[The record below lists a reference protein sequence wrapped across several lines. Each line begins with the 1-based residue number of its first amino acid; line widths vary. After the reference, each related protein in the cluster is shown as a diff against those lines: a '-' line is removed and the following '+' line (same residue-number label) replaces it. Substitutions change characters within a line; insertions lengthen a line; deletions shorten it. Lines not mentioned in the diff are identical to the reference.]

1 MDQITYTDFTNVDQ
15 RVGTITRA
23 EDFEEARNPSYKLRI
38 DFGAEIGIK
47 KSSAQITH
55 HYTPEDL
62 IGTQVVAV
70 VNFPAKQIWPFMSEC
85 LVTWFSDQDGHI
97 ILARPEFP
105 VSNGEKLH

>member
-1 MDQITYTDFTNVDQ
+1 
-15 RVGTITRA
+15 
-23 EDFEEARNPSYKLRI
+23 
-38 DFGAEIGIK
+38 
-47 KSSAQITH
+47 
-55 HYTPEDL
+55 
-62 IGTQVVAV
+62 

>member
-70 VNFPAKQIWPFMSEC
+70 VNFPAKQI
-85 LVTWFSDQDGHI
+85 
-97 ILARPEFP
+97 
-105 VSNGEKLH
+105 